1 MTPHPTTSSSTPAPR
16 PGCRSCAH
24 FEEVAKQAIR
34 QRDQLD
40 QTLLNMDGGVGHWRG
55 TAKALS
61 VLLNHVREE
70 RNKRGRPGEPGYL
83 NDKDM
88 ARLFGERRD
97 QDVQAIAALTI
108 AAADREADVERRI
121 GAARDRLY
129 GLMQRFRADAQVHD
143 ELKQVWQA
151 L

>member
-1 MTPHPTTSSSTPAPR
+1 MSSSTAGHPAGAPR

-24 FEEVAKQAIR
+24 FEEVAKQAIK

-40 QTLLNMDGGVGHWRG
+40 QTLLAMDGGVGHWRG
-55 TAKALS
+55 VAKELS
-61 VLLNHVREE
+61 VQLNHVREE

-88 ARLFGERRD
+88 TRLFGERRD
-97 QDVQAIAALTI
+97 QDLKKIAELTI
-108 AAADREADVERRI
+108 AAADREDDVERRI
-121 GAARDRLY
+121 GRARDALY
-129 GLMQRFRADAQVHD
+129 GLMQRFRADAQTHD

>member
-1 MTPHPTTSSSTPAPR
+1 MSQPAAATSTTR
-16 PGCRSCAH
+16 VQPGCRSCAH

-40 QTLLNMDGGVGHWRG
+40 RTLLNMDGGVGHWRRISKEL
-55 TAKALS
+55 A
-61 VLLNHVREE
+61 VFLNHVREE

-83 NDKDM
+83 NEKDM

-97 QDVQAIAALTI
+97 EDVKKIAALTI
-108 AAADREADVERRI
+108 AAADREEDVERRI
-121 GAARDRLY
+121 GRARDALY
-129 GLMQRFRADAQVHD
+129 GLMQRFRADAQIHD